1 MGSTR
6 TTVTIPAGPAAGSRS
21 EAEGAADSDTGC
33 NLAVL
38 WGRCSAGVEVRT
50 LESGR
55 RLASLAVRTPA
66 AAPPRRRA
74 GGGTGATSVPVTVW
88 DPPAWVEALEADD
101 PLVVVGTVRR
111 RFFAT
116 RAGGRGAKAEV
127 EAVSIARASRAQLE
141 RAFRRAADALEV
153 LT

>member
-1 MGSTR
+1 MGSTTLR
-6 TTVTIPAGPAAGSRS
+6 TAALPARARATAGPEPSEPGS
-21 EAEGAADSDTGC
+21 EAGC

-55 RLASLAVRTPA
+55 RLASLAVRTVASA
-66 AAPPRRRA
+66 APRRRPGSRA
-74 GGGTGATSVPVTVW
+74 AATSVPVAVW
-88 DPPAWVEALEADD
+88 DPPAWLEALEADD
-101 PLVVVGTVRR
+101 PIVVVGTVRR

-127 EAVSIARASRAQLE
+127 EAISVARASRAQLE
-141 RAFRRAADALEV
+141 RAFRRAADALGV